1 MPSFPFI
8 LPFMSAQPLES
19 RSIPLSRTS
28 SRSSYS
34 ALLVGTAIG
43 EQETSHFP
51 GQVQGA
57 AQVQGPPESGFLSV
71 FLTFNN
77 IFLSLTDTFL
87 LTIIPPSVEQF
98 LTTQLWACLCTA
110 PNGQKNSVY
119 SSILP
124 THEAVED
131 FMSSLPVSFAP
142 DLCTVFESP
151 TPPDI
156 DYFKTLP
163 TQSEKRWG
171 IYLLTLEK
179 PDSRSKIY
187 IGSGTAARGGVSTRL
202 RQYDN
207 KSTLPTYVRKALED
221 GYHIVHK
228 GLLCWIEI
236 PTPSMV
242 PALQVLLT
250 A

>member
-1 MPSFPFI
+1 M
-8 LPFMSAQPLES
+8 
-19 RSIPLSRTS
+19 
-28 SRSSYS
+28 
-34 ALLVGTAIG
+34 
-43 EQETSHFP
+43 
-51 GQVQGA
+51 
-57 AQVQGPPESGFLSV
+57 
-71 FLTFNN
+71 
-77 IFLSLTDTFL
+77 
-87 LTIIPPSVEQF
+87 EQF

-110 PNGQKNSVY
+110 PDGQKNSVY

-179 PDSRSKIY
+179 LD
-187 IGSGTAARGGVSTRL
+187 L
-202 RQYDN
+202 R
-207 KSTLPTYVRKALED
+207 
-221 GYHIVHK
+221 
-228 GLLCWIEI
+228 
-236 PTPSMV
+236 
-242 PALQVLLT
+242 
-250 A
+250 

>member
-1 MPSFPFI
+1 M
-8 LPFMSAQPLES
+8 
-19 RSIPLSRTS
+19 
-28 SRSSYS
+28 
-34 ALLVGTAIG
+34 
-43 EQETSHFP
+43 
-51 GQVQGA
+51 
-57 AQVQGPPESGFLSV
+57 
-71 FLTFNN
+71 
-77 IFLSLTDTFL
+77 
-87 LTIIPPSVEQF
+87 EQF

-110 PNGQKNSVY
+110 PDGQKNSVY

-179 PDSRSKIY
+179 PD
-187 IGSGTAARGGVSTRL
+187 L
-202 RQYDN
+202 R
-207 KSTLPTYVRKALED
+207 
-221 GYHIVHK
+221 
-228 GLLCWIEI
+228 
-236 PTPSMV
+236 
-242 PALQVLLT
+242 
-250 A
+250 